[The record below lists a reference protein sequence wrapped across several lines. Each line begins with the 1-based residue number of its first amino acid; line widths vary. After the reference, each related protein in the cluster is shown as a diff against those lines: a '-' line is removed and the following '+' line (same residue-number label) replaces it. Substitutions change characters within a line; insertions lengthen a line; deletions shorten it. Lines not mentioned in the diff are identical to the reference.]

1 MFSLFKKKT
10 TVETESYDPQK
21 VKPVLKCSICNGEQ
35 VAGFR
40 EIETG
45 KFTEIMLIKDSSD
58 LDAFCKKYGLEMATV
73 KKEY

>member
-1 MFSLFKKKT
+1 MFGKKKT
-10 TVETESYDPQK
+10 VHQSAGFDLNIYR
-21 VKPVLKCSICNGEQ
+21 PVIRCSICNGEQ

-45 KFTEIMLIKDSSD
+45 KFPEIMLIKDSSD